1 MKIKATLNYFRRDR
15 SDYSGKYEVNLCN
28 LSPAV
33 VKALEKEHGVT
44 QLRTEDEDHKNHSW
58 GTFTV
63 ARSDYPV
70 RVLDSKKRPISE
82 DVLLGNGTVVYA
94 SVNPYPWTYKSK
106 KGVSLGCAGIQ
117 VIEFVEYSTDSAI
130 DAAFDEEEGYEI
142 EEPDSEESM
151 LKGPDDLDDQEE
163 IVL

>member
-15 SDYSGKYEVNLCN
+15 SDLSGKYEVNLCN
-28 LSPAV
+28 LSNAV

-44 QLRTEDEDHKNHSW
+44 QVRNEGPEHKNHAW
-58 GTFTV
+58 GSFTV

-70 RVLDSKKRPISE
+70 RVLDSKKRPIGE
-82 DVLLGNGTVVYA
+82 EVILGNGTVVYA
-94 SVNPYPWTYKSK
+94 SVNPYPWNFKGK

-117 VIEFVEYSTDSAI
+117 VIEFVEYSTDASI
-130 DAAFDEEEGYEI
+130 DAAFEEEEGYEI
-142 EEPDSEESM
+142 EEPASEEDE
-151 LKGPDDLDDQEE
+151 LPVDDLEDTDE

>member
-1 MKIKATLNYFRRDR
+1 MKIKATLNFFRRDR

-33 VKALEKEHGVT
+33 VKVLEKDHGVT

-63 ARSDYPV
+63 ARSEYEL
-70 RVLDSKKRPISE
+70 RVLDSKKRPISD
-82 DVLLGNGTVVYA
+82 DVMLGNGTVVYA
-94 SVNPYPWTYKSK
+94 SVSPYPWTYKGK

-117 VIEFVEYSTDSAI
+117 VIELVEYSTNDAI
-130 DAAFDEEEGYEI
+130 DAAFDEEDGYEI
-142 EEPDSEESM
+142 EEPASEEDTA
-151 LKGPDDLDDQEE
+151 PTDDLDDQDE